1 MFTFKDSILL
11 KEVVFDFNIVPLLSL
26 CVNQFINLSIP
37 ELLTLPFYCR

>member
-26 CVNQFINLSIP
+26 FLNCSRYLFIVVNAL
-37 ELLTLPFYCR
+37 